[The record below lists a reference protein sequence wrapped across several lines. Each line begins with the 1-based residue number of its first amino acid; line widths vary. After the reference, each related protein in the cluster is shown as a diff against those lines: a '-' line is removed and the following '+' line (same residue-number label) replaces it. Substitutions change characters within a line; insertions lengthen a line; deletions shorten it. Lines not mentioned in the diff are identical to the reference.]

1 MFLNTAHWM
10 VSMSERKRNTMSER
24 KLYPGWLLE
33 GFPTL
38 RWMWLGVTPQWINFF
53 AQTAAGFESQC
64 MPDLQQYVYT
74 YFERKKL
81 HGGVS
86 ESIHPEIWKQQLGE
100 ENTYKKIGRV
110 ILDEDSNTM
119 NFQITL
125 FLLPWENTLALM
137 MIEMGWATWL

>member
-1 MFLNTAHWM
+1 
-10 VSMSERKRNTMSER
+10 
-24 KLYPGWLLE
+24 
-33 GFPTL
+33 
-38 RWMWLGVTPQWINFF
+38 
-53 AQTAAGFESQC
+53 